1 MAELATLA
9 VDDTFATLS
18 VIIGTLIVG
27 AVVAGRF
34 IRKWHS
40 IPPFP
45 SASEAP
51 TATATHGREP
61 ISMKR
66 GRDAIQDRLEFVETR
81 QAVGRWTRSLSRRA
95 SRLSEIEPISRLKR
109 GRDAIQDRL
118 EFVET
123 RQAVGRWTRSL
134 SHRASRLSE
143 ITSRLS
149 ESKRRRVASPMAL
162 VSRIHQW
169 RRRAAVNRPGL
180 TLLARA
186 SRYAPSYRVKRRFTI
201 GLTSRLDGMGDATA
215 QILFQLDR
223 AKNPDPHRRTPALDG
238 RKRRSLYSPEVG
250 SAVDAIMLTADGA
263 PCNRLHVWLVDGE
276 GHRP

>member
-61 ISMKR
+61 ISM
-66 GRDAIQDRLEFVETR
+66 
-81 QAVGRWTRSLSRRA
+81 
-95 SRLSEIEPISRLKR
+95 KR